1 LEEASEGVRLSP
13 DAGVAYG
20 ALAHSSICLD
30 RYHDARAALHQA
42 LTRKVLPT
50 FGRYMLFGIG
60 FLEGDAAAMQGQVDA
75 VAGTPAEAG
84 MLANQSVVAA
94 YAGQVRRAR
103 ELTDRSVGLAVSRG
117 LGEGAS
123 LYSAGQALWEAAYGD
138 CRAAKRTADR
148 TLVLSRGR
156 PALSWSALALAM
168 CGESSAAQRLVAAM
182 ERRFPQDFFLQ
193 TAWIPMARAA
203 LEIRRGHPDRAVA
216 LLETA
221 EGSELGT
228 VTALFACGRAHLDR
242 GAARR
247 RWRVPDHPGPQSAHL
262 RISIASITSSVG
274 AYRLRATRRVTGDVA
289 ERKSCDDSDAVSRLI
304 PLSEGA
310 TRRQAARGPAPTT
323 PEATPARRPVS
334 GRPQRADPL
343 GDVIARGRSFAEAEQ
358 WRASWMRIA
367 SAWRE
372 LRPIWR
378 AKLEPHTRIARLPG
392 LVTASSDVRQALGGV
407 S

>member
-1 LEEASEGVRLSP
+1 
-13 DAGVAYG
+13 
-20 ALAHSSICLD
+20 
-30 RYHDARAALHQA
+30 
-42 LTRKVLPT
+42 
-50 FGRYMLFGIG
+50 MLFGIG

-84 MLANQSVVAA
+84 MLANQSAVAA

-168 CGESSAAQRLVAAM
+168 CGESSAAQRLVAEM

-228 VTALFACGRAHLDR
+228 VTALWPVYLRGRAHLDR
-242 GAARR
+242 GAAGEALAEFQTIL
-247 RWRVPDHPGPQSAHL
+247 DHKGVLAPKDFNPVAITLYPLAH
-262 RISIASITSSVG
+262 VG
-274 AYRLRATRRVTGDVA
+274 RARAAALAGDVA
-289 ERKSCDDSDAVSRLI
+289 ESRKSCDAIQMLWKEADGGI
-304 PLSEGA
+304 PVLQA
-310 TRRQAARGPAPTT
+310 TRRQCRALEVRTSPRAGSAAER
-323 PEATPARRPVS
+323 
-334 GRPQRADPL
+334 DP
-343 GDVIARGRSFAEAEQ
+343 G
-358 WRASWMRIA
+358 
-367 SAWRE
+367 
-372 LRPIWR
+372 
-378 AKLEPHTRIARLPG
+378 
-392 LVTASSDVRQALGGV
+392 
-407 S
+407 